1 MYINNKIII
10 LLLFVA
16 SEILSCRSMSRY
28 DEVEEGGDIGR
39 SLSQR
44 IFLSDLLQGTGR
56 FMGADQIEHHYL
68 LSGSQNIS
76 L

>member
-1 MYINNKIII
+1 
-10 LLLFVA
+10 
-16 SEILSCRSMSRY
+16 MSRY

-56 FMGADQIEHHYL
+56 FMGADQIEQHYL
-68 LSGSQNIS
+68 LSGAQNIS